1 VNWRPI
7 LEHLIELALFLAKA
21 VIIVTALIFM
31 IGSILSAAH
40 RQKPSDEGMIVVR
53 DISSKFKDLHDDMLL
68 EIMNEKDYKAH
79 QKELKKKDKEK
90 QKEKKK
96 NDKALKKA
104 KKQASKNQDT
114 TLMESKNEIKNNE
127 STTKETTDTEVVD
140 TENRASSDD
149 TIALEPKGRIFVLD
163 FDGGE
168 DAHEVDCLREEVSA
182 ILTIATPEDEVLLR
196 LESPGGVVH
205 GYGHAA
211 SQLQRIKDK
220 NIKLVASIDEVAASG
235 GYMMACVADV
245 IRCAPF
251 AIVGSIGV
259 IAELPNFNRLLK
271 KLDVDIEQH
280 TAGEFKR
287 TLTMLGPNTDKGREK
302 FREELNEAHDLF
314 KHWVST
320 HRQQVDIDKV
330 ATGEHWFGTQA
341 IDLKLVDELGT
352 SDDYLMS
359 HSEKQAVFQITFEKP
374 KQLTSRLTRIL
385 QGSIEGLIGS
395 GIKQLKRSRFNWHQ

>member
-1 VNWRPI
+1 MDFHGDIKASDVENLRKKI
-7 LEHLIELALFLAKA
+7 NLI
-21 VIIVTALIFM
+21 
-31 IGSILSAAH
+31 ILSAN
-40 RQKPSDEGMIVVR
+40 P
-53 DISSKFKDLHDDMLL
+53 
-68 EIMNEKDYKAH
+68 
-79 QKELKKKDKEK
+79 KK
-90 QKEKKK
+90 
-96 NDKALKKA
+96 
-104 KKQASKNQDT
+104 
-114 TLMESKNEIKNNE
+114 
-127 STTKETTDTEVVD
+127 
-140 TENRASSDD
+140 
-149 TIALEPKGRIFVLD
+149 
-163 FDGGE
+163 
-168 DAHEVDCLREEVSA
+168 
-182 ILTIATPEDEVLLR
+182 DEVLLR
-196 LESPGGVVH
+196 LESPGGMVH
-205 GYGHAA
+205 SYGLAA
-211 SQLQRIKDK
+211 AELARLRDK
-220 NIKLVASIDEVAASG
+220 NFKLIICVDKVAASG
-235 GYMMACVADV
+235 GYLMASTATK
-245 IRCAPF
+245 IIAAPF